1 MLNKVKS
8 DQTRLVLSASRWV
21 IKLPRISKG
30 WRVFLLGMLDNYNE
44 KMWNRFN
51 RRLSPMGLVLL
62 MNRLDYVDNIEPQI
76 FNESDTFTED
86 ELKKTKLLQLKI
98 YDEWIRVP
106 RVAPDINTT
115 KQGSYTGGID

>member
-1 MLNKVKS
+1 
-8 DQTRLVLSASRWV
+8 
-21 IKLPRISKG
+21 
-30 WRVFLLGMLDNYNE
+30 MLDNYNE

-86 ELKKTKLLQLKI
+86 ELKKIKLL
-98 YDEWIRVP
+98 
-106 RVAPDINTT
+106 
-115 KQGSYTGGID
+115 